1 MSWENYQEYQRDMRD
16 EARQAAKENA
26 VDPHQP
32 RYWVKKVAGGRD
44 VFDPITG
51 ITHHDSDY
59 CPSDEEQRDE
69 LT

>member
-26 VDPHQP
+26 GDRRQP

-44 VFDPITG
+44 VFDPTTG
-51 ITHHDSDY
+51 ITIHDSDY

-69 LT
+69 PT